1 MKIRLE
7 GIVGKKFG
15 YEHELDVRSP
25 NEAIRALCQLIPG
38 FRTYMSAAH
47 ERGIFFQLFTPKD
60 AVGYDELAFG
70 ASEMTLVPVI
80 TGSNWFS
87 DFFGGSFG
95 KILLGIALVAF
106 AFTGFGLMTVGSA
119 IAPAIASLGFGLIFT
134 GIAGLFAP
142 GVPEQTHK
150 TEGKPADEAITNAAT
165 GTAGDG
171 TPVPVVYGQTLVTN
185 IPVIASYIKDGIFE
199 DEPEAFWMG
208 LISEGEIKGFP
219 DSAEENL
226 FYNGLNGKAAGVD
239 EVAFTDGSQTTR
251 QFSFMKSAGFH
262 MSVGSNFPVA
272 GGTYYER
279 VTDTSVEPNVVE
291 IRSFNNPDAEKVRIR
306 VLVPPF
312 YQNKVFQNK
321 DGSKQNY
328 RDYVDDGNDNGGGA
342 DNPLRYKVEVFNANG
357 DVINGSNADER
368 IFPRLKKDKDD
379 PDKTILS
386 ERNMRNVVEVI
397 EVDVD
402 GEPMPISVR
411 IERVD
416 RYGPKDTYIRTGKT
430 SSTNFSW
437 VKGDITWLSMEVLWA
452 EKLVYPFSS
461 LLACRFKAGAVTRLP
476 AITALVKG
484 RKIPVL
490 NRNLSISY
498 RYSRN
503 PANVVLDLLLNP
515 RYGAGHRTYTTFGNT
530 VVQPGIRESDIDK
543 ASFYKAQKY
552 CDDHDITFDATIAG
566 DADTIE
572 LLRSIT
578 STFQGQLIYAGG
590 YVTVVIDEAAESSA
604 DRDDYRLFTEA
615 NVLQSRD
622 GDKVAE
628 PCFVY
633 EGTGKRART
642 TAVQVSYIDKQ
653 NFYKE
658 AKVLVEDRD
667 AMQKYGYNLQKIR
680 ALGCTDPEQAQ
691 RMGRYTLAT
700 NLRSTETVS
709 FKVGPEGGLLLP
721 GDVCL
726 IGDPLKTRIQAGGR
740 IVSATATKIVLD
752 RDLTTGVDYT
762 SDRWDLYIYT
772 ASGTAER
779 SQVVAVSGNTVDV
792 SGFNSVPSSNML
804 WVLVHS
810 ASNNNNDHRFN
821 RYRIQKVSEQERGT
835 YQVIAIKYDEAKYD
849 YVNTAS
855 ASYGSSKSLSKGK
868 NKVLDISKISFK
880 IRNP

>member
-7 GIVGKKFG
+7 GVVGKKFG

-25 NEAIRALCQLIPG
+25 NEAIRALCHLIPG
-38 FRTYMSAAH
+38 FRSYMSAAH
-47 ERGIFFQLFTPKD
+47 EHGIFFQLFTPRD

-106 AFTGFGLMTVGSA
+106 AFTGFGLMTVGA
-119 IAPAIASLGFGLIFT
+119 AVAPAIASLGFGLIFT

-142 GVPEQTHK
+142 GVPEQSHK
-150 TEGKPADEAITNAAT
+150 TEGRPADQAITNAAT

-185 IPVIASYIKDGIFE
+185 IPVVASYIKDGIGE

-226 FYNGLNGKAAGVD
+226 FYNGLNGKAAGVE
-239 EVAFTDGSQTTR
+239 EVDFTDGTQTTR
-251 QFSFMKSAGFH
+251 QFKFMKSAGFH
-262 MSVGSNFPVA
+262 MSVGASMPVA
-272 GGTYYER
+272 GGEYNGRKPESE
-279 VTDTSVEPNVVE
+279 DPNVVE
-291 IRSFNNPDAEKVRIR
+291 IRSFNNIDAEKVRIR

-312 YQNKVFQNK
+312 YQNKVFQNE

-328 RDYVDDGNDNGGGA
+328 RDYVDDGNDSGGA
-342 DNPLRYKVEVFNANG
+342 NNPLRYKVEVFNGNG
-357 DVINGSNADER
+357 DIINGNNADDR
-368 IFPRLKKDKDD
+368 LFPQFDRD
-379 PDKTILS
+379 
-386 ERNMRNVVEVI
+386 RNMRNVVEAI

-411 IERVD
+411 VERVD
-416 RYGPKDTYIRTGKT
+416 RGAAKPPKTKTGKT
-430 SSTNFSW
+430 SSTNFTW
-437 VKGDITWLSMEVLWA
+437 QKGDITWLSMEVLWA

-484 RKIPVL
+484 KKIPVL
-490 NRNLSISY
+490 NRNLSIDY
-498 RYSRN
+498 EYSRN

-530 VVQPGIRESDIDK
+530 VTQPGIRESDIDK

-590 YVTVVIDEAAESSA
+590 YVTVVIDEAADGSS
-604 DRDDYRLFTEA
+604 DRENYRLFTEA
-615 NVLQSRD
+615 NVLESRD

-633 EGTGKRART
+633 EGTGKKART
-642 TAVQVSYIDKQ
+642 TAVQVSYIDKE

-680 ALGCTDPEQAQ
+680 ALGCTDPDQAQ

-709 FKVGPEGGLLLP
+709 FKVGPEGALLLP

-740 IVSATATKIVLD
+740 IIAGSTKDTIFLD
-752 RDLTTGVDYT
+752 RDLTNTVNYT
-762 SDRWDLYIYT
+762 SDRWDIYT
-772 ASGTAER
+772 YTSSGLAER
-779 SQVVAVSGNTVDV
+779 SQVQTINGNRVNV
-792 SGFNSVPSSNML
+792 SGFNSAPSSNML

-810 ASNNNNDHRFN
+810 ASDNNNDHRFN

-835 YQVIAIKYDEAKYD
+835 FQIIAIKYDEAKYD
-849 YVNTAS
+849 YVDKKTAN
-855 ASYGSSKSLSKGK
+855 YGSRKSLSKGK
-868 NKVLDISKISFK
+868 NVVLDTNSISFK